1 MEICDRLFQLRKE
14 EGLSQ
19 EELASRLHVT
29 RQAVSRWEQGI
40 TVPSVDTL
48 QRIASVFRRPVD
60 ELLGNPAGYC
70 QSCGMELRG
79 EEEQGTEADGNLCA
93 DYCIHCYQRGRFTRA
108 LTMEEQA
115 EENLRGLAQWNRAHG
130 LSLTE
135 EEAREQL
142 LAFLATLNRWRQE

>member
-1 MEICDRLFQLRKE
+1 M
-14 EGLSQ
+14 LSLTIIAFST
-19 EELASRLHVT
+19 EVPRPIAPWLAIKIAALVPT
-29 RQAVSRWEQGI
+29 VSRM
-40 TVPSVDTL
+40 
-48 QRIASVFRRPVD
+48 ASASSK
-60 ELLGNPAGYC
+60 EPAGYC
-70 QSCGMELRG
+70 QSCGMELRR
-79 EEEQGTEADGNLCA
+79 EEEQGTEEDGTLCA